1 MSAKQETIC
10 VDNVG
15 FWRGRRKVLDG
26 VSCRLQSGT
35 LTALIGHNGAG
46 KSTLIKTIL
55 GLIHPAEGNV
65 TVLGRAPGSDP
76 LSIGYLPENISFYEQ
91 MTMQAHL
98 EYFADLKGVARS
110 RVDELLEALGLSHV
124 RRNPKNQCSK
134 GQRQRLG
141 LAQALLAQPR
151 IMILDEP
158 TVGLDPQASSWMY
171 AQLAQLRSQGCTVI
185 VCTHELSLIE
195 PFADVVL
202 MLAAG
207 KLRASGSVAEL
218 RRQANL
224 PAVIRGFDAA
234 AVAMTSASKYLKGDM
249 LCVPDHDV
257 AEVVRVLTEETKDF
271 DFDIR
276 KFSGLIA
283 CLRLK
288 RRRHRHE
295 KHLVGCPKGISRLP
309 AKSLAALRRP
319 ALCNFVAGGVLR
331 YGGHWRQLCVSAAFG
346 RHEFTC
352 EPHGLFAAASGDTS
366 ELRRVC
372 GRTRRRHADFDAH
385 LSSDANGVFT
395 W

>member
-91 MTMQAHL
+91 MTMQVHL

-124 RRNPKNQCSK
+124 RRNRMNQCSK

-234 AVAMTSASKYLKGDM
+234 AVASDTRA
-249 LCVPDHDV
+249 H
-257 AEVVRVLTEETKDF
+257 
-271 DFDIR
+271 
-276 KFSGLIA
+276 
-283 CLRLK
+283 
-288 RRRHRHE
+288 RRDE
-295 KHLVGCPKGISRLP
+295 G
-309 AKSLAALRRP
+309 
-319 ALCNFVAGGVLR
+319 F
-331 YGGHWRQLCVSAAFG
+331 
-346 RHEFTC
+346 
-352 EPHGLFAAASGDTS
+352 
-366 ELRRVC
+366 
-372 GRTRRRHADFDAH
+372 
-385 LSSDANGVFT
+385 
-395 W
+395 

>member
-124 RRNPKNQCSK
+124 RRNRMNQCSK

-276 KFSGLIA
+276 RAGLSVIFRA
-283 CLRLK
+283 YC
-288 RRRHRHE
+288 
-295 KHLVGCPKGISRLP
+295 VP
-309 AKSLAALRRP
+309 AAQTAE
-319 ALCNFVAGGVLR
+319 A
-331 YGGHWRQLCVSAAFG
+331 SA
-346 RHEFTC
+346 
-352 EPHGLFAAASGDTS
+352 
-366 ELRRVC
+366 
-372 GRTRRRHADFDAH
+372 
-385 LSSDANGVFT
+385 
-395 W
+395 

>member
-1 MSAKQETIC
+1 MSGMQETIC
-10 VDNVG
+10 VESVG

-26 VSCRLQSGT
+26 VSCRLRAGT

-55 GLIHPAEGNV
+55 GLIQPAEGKV
-65 TVLGRAPGSDP
+65 SVLGRAPGSDP

-124 RRNPKNQCSK
+124 RRNRMNQCSK

-141 LAQALLAQPR
+141 LAQALLAQPK

-171 AQLAQLRSQGCTVI
+171 AQLAQLRSQGCAVI

-195 PFADVVL
+195 PFADLVL
-202 MLAAG
+202 MLSGG

-218 RRQANL
+218 RREANL

-234 AVAMTSASKYLKGDM
+234 AVAATSAAKYLDGD
-249 LCVPDHDV
+249 LLRVPDHDV

-276 KFSGLIA
+276 RAGLSEIFRA
-283 CLRLK
+283 YC
-288 RRRHRHE
+288 
-295 KHLVGCPKGISRLP
+295 VP
-309 AKSLAALRRP
+309 AAQTAE
-319 ALCNFVAGGVLR
+319 A
-331 YGGHWRQLCVSAAFG
+331 SA
-346 RHEFTC
+346 
-352 EPHGLFAAASGDTS
+352 
-366 ELRRVC
+366 
-372 GRTRRRHADFDAH
+372 
-385 LSSDANGVFT
+385 
-395 W
+395 